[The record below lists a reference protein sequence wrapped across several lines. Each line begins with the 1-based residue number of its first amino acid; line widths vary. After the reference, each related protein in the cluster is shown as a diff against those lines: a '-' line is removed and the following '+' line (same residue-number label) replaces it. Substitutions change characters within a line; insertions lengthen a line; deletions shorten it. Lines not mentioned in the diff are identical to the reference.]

1 MAIRDERESLSR
13 PTVPS
18 YYFDLRDSLKAF
30 TEVTRKWWSEMANQ
44 YELYLSDAVLQ
55 ELNSGN
61 YPRKREIIELV
72 STIPLLPL
80 TPALEQIVE
89 FYITNYVMPKS
100 LIGDAVHLAYASY
113 YDIQYLLTWNCNHL
127 ANANKRKHIRV
138 INGRLGLST
147 PEIVTPLELFK
158 EEDNS

>member
-1 MAIRDERESLSR
+1 
-13 PTVPS
+13 
-18 YYFDLRDSLKAF
+18 
-30 TEVTRKWWSEMANQ
+30 
-44 YELYLSDAVLQ
+44 
-55 ELNSGN
+55 LNSGS
-61 YPRKREIIELV
+61 YPRKREIIEFV
-72 STIPLLPL
+72 STIPLLPV
-80 TPALEQIVE
+80 TPNLEQIVE

-100 LIGDAVHLAYASY
+100 FVGDAVHLAYASY

-158 EEDNS
+158 EEDES